1 MTSSSPLPLSLPLP
15 LPHCR
20 CFSVSLSAS
29 LSLPRSFARL
39 FVRSCLRLAFHLH
52 FIIVIS
58 FVPARLACSCL
69 PRTCNAPATRH
80 SLLRFGSTRHCAG
93 LLALCVRA
101 LGFATCVCLWV
112 CWSVCVGVCECVCLC
127 VCLCVCVL
135 LCMCVCVCVH
145 GRHFPR
151 LLNVFVFLSNVYSL
165 THSSCPPPLPRRV
178 VPLAF
183 SIDVHCTLS
192 SPSLSHSL
200 PPADKATRLIDA
212 PIELARQGREE
223 LQCIEGSRGSLRFGE
238 GRREEGKE
246 EEGGGC
252 RASRGGRLGSS
263 INIMCRR

>member
-15 LPHCR
+15 R
-20 CFSVSLSAS
+20 CLTAAASLSLSAS

-101 LGFATCVCLWV
+101 LGFDTCVCLWV
-112 CWSVCVGVCECVCLC
+112 CWSVCACTSVCVLECVYVSLC
-127 VCLCVCVL
+127 VCAPLY
-135 LCMCVCVCVH
+135 VCVCVH

-151 LLNVFVFLSNVYSL
+151 LLLVFVFLSNVYSL
-165 THSSCPPPLPRRV
+165 ACSSCPPPFPRRV

-183 SIDVHCTLS
+183 SIDVHCTH
-192 SPSLSHSL
+192 SPPL
-200 PPADKATRLIDA
+200 PLFYPHTHCHPLI
-212 PIELARQGREE
+212 RQ
-223 LQCIEGSRGSLRFGE
+223 
-238 GRREEGKE
+238 
-246 EEGGGC
+246 
-252 RASRGGRLGSS
+252 RA
-263 INIMCRR
+263 